1 MKRVIKV
8 FLAVTGVA
16 AVAGV
21 ASAVH
26 SKLVKSKRKF
36 EVGMEDDWLD
46 DWDDDDN
53 YHEED
58 EFDFFDDVSD
68 SNKPVDDSEGFADTL
83 SGMSS
88 DTKHRGSNKR
98 FFAKNGEAVDVSQSS
113 LISRWGMDA
122 ECYDSMIK
130 DDEGSLDEFEDW
142 STDWGTDKDENE
154 VGVDACYDD
163 ETADYVAERQRQKQ
177 EKTRKEIRK
186 LLDEQKE
193 MEDVLNNLFASMK
206 VSGVENKDKSALRDV
221 INDIFV
227 TITSLFNVSLASF
240 DACNDTTACSDMVE
254 EISPAVYKSLDTCV
268 KSFNEKSS
276 EITGVSTICAVVTE
290 YIDKVKDLFDALT
303 QNVVSSGKDALVFD
317 YMSRISDLTA
327 DCRKACVYD
336 ETGESV
342 F

>member
-1 MKRVIKV
+1 MKKAAKV

-53 YHEED
+53 YNEED
-58 EFDFFDDVSD
+58 DFDFFDDVSD

-83 SGMSS
+83 SGMGS
-88 DTKHRGSNKR
+88 DTKHRRSNKR

-113 LISRWGMDA
+113 LISRWGMDV
-122 ECYDSMIK
+122 ECYDSMSK
-130 DDEGSLDEFEDW
+130 DDTDTSDDFEDW
-142 STDWGTDKDENE
+142 GIDENTDKDKEA
-154 VGVDACYDD
+154 VVDDYYAD
-163 ETADYVAERQRQKQ
+163 ETDEDVAERQRQKQ

-193 MEDVLNNLFASMK
+193 MEDVLNNLFAGMK
-206 VSGVENKDKSALRDV
+206 VSGVENKDKSALRDA

-240 DACNDTTACSDMVE
+240 DACKDTTACSDMVE

-268 KSFNEKSS
+268 KSFNEKCS
-276 EITGVSTICAVVTE
+276 EIAGVSTICTVVTE
-290 YIDKVKDLFDALT
+290 YIDKVKDLFGALT

>member
-1 MKRVIKV
+1 MKKAAKL

-21 ASAVH
+21 ASVVH
-26 SKLVKSKRKF
+26 SKLIKPRKKF
-36 EVGMEDDWLD
+36 GMSMEDDWLA
-46 DWDDDDN
+46 DWDDDND

-58 EFDFFDDVSD
+58 DFDFFDDASD
-68 SNKPVDDSEGFADTL
+68 SNKSVDDSEGFADTL
-83 SGMSS
+83 SGVGS
-88 DTKHRGSNKR
+88 DTKHRRSNKR
-98 FFAKNGEAVDVSQSS
+98 FFEKSGEGVDVSQSS
-113 LISRWGMDA
+113 LLNRWGVDV
-122 ECYDSMIK
+122 ECYDSMSK
-130 DDEGSLDEFEDW
+130 DDVDTSDDFEDW
-142 STDWGTDKDENE
+142 DIDENTDKNKE
-154 VGVDACYDD
+154 VGVDDYYAD
-163 ETADYVAERQRQKQ
+163 ETDEDVAERQRQKQ

-206 VSGVENKDKSALRDV
+206 VSGVENQDKSALRKA

-240 DACNDTTACSDMVE
+240 GACEDMTACSDMLK
-254 EISPAVYKSLDTCV
+254 EISPAFYKLLDTCV
-268 KSFNEKSS
+268 KSFNERCKEVS
-276 EITGVSTICAVVTE
+276 GVSTICTVVTE
-290 YIDKVKDLFDALT
+290 YIDKVKDLFGALT